1 VRRPETYRCHP
12 HRCDS
17 NRNDLQ
23 HLDLPSRH
31 QSGPTAVK
39 PNAGER
45 PESWPGA
52 DASGNLWWEQR
63 RMGGVAE
70 RSEVKSGDGGSIAI
84 WVEGDGPPLVLVHG
98 SVSDHTVF
106 APLVGELQN
115 EFTIFAMDR
124 RGFGASRDDPG
135 YSAER
140 EFSDVAAVVDAVA
153 AQTGEPVVLFGSSWG
168 ASCALG
174 AARDLPSLRAL
185 VLYEPSLGLRY
196 PPGSIDRM
204 EERVAAGDNEGAIV
218 EMAAQI
224 AGLTEDEIAERRAAP
239 NWQERVATA
248 PTMAREARIEESWDW
263 QTDRLGSIPVPT
275 LLITGSETP
284 PELAEVTSLTAAAI
298 PGARVHVLAGHG
310 HVAHVSEPGV
320 VAQVLRDWLE

>member
-1 VRRPETYRCHP
+1 
-12 HRCDS
+12 
-17 NRNDLQ
+17 
-23 HLDLPSRH
+23 
-31 QSGPTAVK
+31 
-39 PNAGER
+39 
-45 PESWPGA
+45 
-52 DASGNLWWEQR
+52 
-63 RMGGVAE
+63 
-70 RSEVKSGDGGSIAI
+70 
-84 WVEGDGPPLVLVHG
+84 
-98 SVSDHTVF
+98 VF
-106 APLVGELQN
+106 APLVGELRD

-153 AQTGEPVVLFGSSWG
+153 ARTGEPVVLFGSSWG

-174 AARDLPSLRAL
+174 AAPDLPSLRAL

-218 EMAAQI
+218 EMASQI

-239 NWQERVATA
+239 NWPERVALA

-263 QTDRLGSIPVPT
+263 QTNRFASHYRT
-275 LLITGSETP
+275 H
-284 PELAEVTSLTAAAI
+284 TAHHRIRDPA
-298 PGARVHVLAGHG
+298 GACGGHVLDRRCNPRRTRPRPRRPRPRG
-310 HVAHVSEPGV
+310 PCI
-320 VAQVLRDWLE
+320 